1 MVDKEGAKKVAAA
14 LAGNLQGVSRDDRNF
29 EGLPDSF
36 WGYYARGHDSS
47 GVFGV
52 VVMYSESD
60 GDVDAVIRMYEEWLA
75 KRRSSPTSP
84 PSTPP
89 SPGVHE

>member
-1 MVDKEGAKKVAAA
+1 MVDRDSAKKVAAA

-75 KRRSSPTSP
+75 KRRSSSAP
-84 PSTPP
+84 PSSP
-89 SPGVHE
+89 SLGVHE